1 MTPFTRTMAAVLTS
15 AAFSAAFSAALTTSA
30 LAQNFPNKQIHFVV
44 PYGAGA
50 TLDNVAPLVGQEI
63 SKTLAQPVVVENK
76 TGADGIIGFEYVAKQ
91 APADGYTICIAA
103 VSGLATLPLTVKGL
117 RFDPLK
123 DLPPLVGMVE
133 GKYILTVPNTLPAK
147 NFAEFVAL
155 AKASPGK
162 LNYGASS
169 TTVRLQSEALL
180 AALGIDVVYVPY
192 KSGPQYIQA
201 IAAGEIQMG
210 FVAEGSAMS
219 IANRARAIAVTG
231 PQRTSNFPGVPTFD
245 EVKLTSIR
253 GVAYSLNVR
262 AGTPK
267 AAADRLQAAV
277 QQALALPE
285 VKDKLAKMGLDA
297 VAQGPEAAAQRLADE
312 ARTFAAVAAKAGVKP
327 E

>member
-1 MTPFTRTMAAVLTS
+1 MQTMTRAIAAVLAGMS
-15 AAFSAAFSAALTTSA
+15 LAAAIATPAA
-30 LAQNFPNKQIHFVV
+30 AQNFPNKQIHFVV

-50 TLDNVAPLVGQEI
+50 TLDNVARIVGQEI
-63 SKTLAQPVVVENK
+63 SKILAQPVVVENK

-117 RFDPLK
+117 RFDPLR

-133 GKYILTVPNTLPAK
+133 GKYILTVPNTLSAK

-155 AKASPGK
+155 AKAQPGK

-180 AALGIDVVYVPY
+180 AALGINIVYVPY

-231 PQRTSNFPGVPTFD
+231 PQRSGNFAGVPTFD
-245 EVKLTSIR
+245 ELKLPSIR

-267 AAADRLQAAV
+267 AAADRLQASV

-285 VKDKLAKMGLDA
+285 VKEKFAKMGLDA

-312 ARTFAAVAAKAGVKP
+312 ARTFAEVAAKAGIKP